1 MPVNVAG
8 YADPVVAPP
17 EREDVPSHAVG
28 QAEDKAEDG
37 IRRLRA
43 PLKRQRPERED
54 LAPASREERLGKGG
68 VVGSGIWSPSSTGK
82 AMSAAERY
90 NYDRY

>member
-1 MPVNVAG
+1 MNVAV
-8 YADPVVAPP
+8 YADPVVALP

-43 PLKRQRPERED
+43 VLKRQRPERED
-54 LAPASREERLGKGG
+54 VAPASREERLVSVKVSSMSRAGAASNQRTTVSK
-68 VVGSGIWSPSSTGK
+68 SPL
-82 AMSAAERY
+82 
-90 NYDRY
+90 

>member
-1 MPVNVAG
+1 MNVAG
-8 YADPVVAPP
+8 YADPVVALP

-54 LAPASREERLGKGG
+54 LAPASREERLCTTRPITLAKGESWAQ
-68 VVGSGIWSPSSTGK
+68 GSGHRHRP
-82 AMSAAERY
+82 ARP
-90 NYDRY
+90 